1 MHQSMHR
8 NIYEQALSVFSN
20 CDGGT
25 GDLLHCELFSGKEFD
40 APIHFFYYPTFPP
53 GCSIGDHTHQNDQEI
68 YILLSGTGIM
78 TFDGEEVPVSAGSVT
93 VNRPYGTHGLKNTGE
108 EDMRVLVIEVG
119 CGE

>member
-1 MHQSMHR
+1 MNQSMHR

-20 CDGGT
+20 CHGGT
-25 GDLLHCELFSGKEFD
+25 GDLPHCELFSGKEFD
-40 APIHFFYYPTFPP
+40 APIHFFNYTTLPP
-53 GCSIGDHTHQNDQEI
+53 GCSIGDHPHQNDQEI
-68 YILLSGTGIM
+68 YILLSGTGVM

-119 CGE
+119 CAE

>member
-1 MHQSMHR
+1 
-8 NIYEQALSVFSN
+8 
-20 CDGGT
+20 
-25 GDLLHCELFSGKEFD
+25 
-40 APIHFFYYPTFPP
+40 
-53 GCSIGDHTHQNDQEI
+53 
-68 YILLSGTGIM
+68 M